1 MPLYDFQCP
10 KCEYTY
16 EAFVKMNEP
25 FDGLLCP
32 GCGAR
37 GPRKLV
43 SAFKTDAWS
52 KFLDTMER
60 KISPEKFK

>member
-10 KCEYTY
+10 QCEHTF
-16 EAFVKMNEP
+16 EAFVKIN
-25 FDGLLCP
+25 DTTAALACP
-32 GCGAR
+32 ACGAP

-60 KISPEKFK
+60 RISPEKFR